1 MTTKSKLLSWG
12 LCCLFLF
19 CTLAQIQA
27 QSPGG
32 AVTGTV
38 RNAKSEPLAGSTVT
52 LENSSNRFSR
62 STQTDVNGNFRIEE
76 VPYANGYR
84 LTISNVGYADKV
96 VTGLNHSSAN
106 PLRLQQLLDED
117 AKSLDEM
124 VVVGYGRT
132 SKRDLT
138 GAVKSV
144 KAEDFNKGI
153 INTPEELLQGKVAGV
168 NVTAASG
175 EPGGTQ
181 SITIRGP
188 GGIRTGSTP
197 LFVIDGMALDNSG
210 TGGGAN
216 PLNFMNPQDIASV
229 DVLKD
234 ASATAIYGSRG
245 ANGVVLITTKK
256 GRSGFSNVNYNF
268 SAGVS
273 KIANPLP
280 LFSTEE
286 YKRQVVALGGELED
300 FGGSTDW
307 QDEITRTAFTQNHN
321 LALSGGANKF
331 TYYASLGMQLQE
343 GIIKNNDLKRY
354 NGRLNITQK
363 LWDDR
368 LTFEVNLSANN
379 TVNKRPNIGSLLGGS
394 ISTNPTIPA
403 RNADGTPYVFDNG
416 INPLKT
422 LELEKNWTTTNR
434 VVGNIAATLRII
446 KGLDYKVNVGI
457 DNSVSVQD
465 VQSLPNDVPQR
476 DGRLDTYNTSNRN
489 ILMEHYFTYNKEI
502 DRHKFT
508 ALAGYSYQEIF
519 LQGRATSI
527 NRFPVGGIEPIYNPG
542 TGTELTLVNNRPSG
556 YATQN
561 ELQSFFGRLNY
572 SFDNKYMLTATVR
585 ADGSTKF
592 GANNKYG
599 VFPSVGAAW
608 NISQEDFFN
617 VSWIS
622 NLKLRAGW
630 GQTGNQEI
638 PSKYSQPLFVSQVS
652 GTASYPL
659 TPGNTFPSGV
669 FYQRLAN
676 PDLQWEASAQTDI
689 GLDFELFNGALSGT
703 VDYFRKNTNNIL
715 LSIPPA
721 DPVQPA
727 SQTYA
732 NIKDMDIINK
742 GVELELNYRNNKG
755 PVTYSVGGNITFIDN
770 EVKNSPYTVIPS
782 GSASGSGLT
791 SATINGYVNGAPI
804 GAFYLLDFQGFDRDG
819 LSVYRDANNDG
830 FINDRD
836 RVVLGSALPKKMF
849 SLFGTVGFK
858 NFDMAINFNGV
869 SGNKLYDNTEN
880 AGSYKALI
888 AKGVN
893 TTSSAVKYE
902 EESTTNDARVSS
914 RFLKEGSFFRLNNLS
929 IGYTLPLT
937 RIGNGQL
944 FKQVRFSLTGQNLF
958 VITKYDGY
966 DPEVNTDRSMDAVLS
981 YGVDYLSYPRAR
993 SIILGV
999 NVQF

>member
-19 CTLAQIQA
+19 FTMAQIHA
-27 QSPGG
+27 QSAGG

-38 RNAKSEPLAGSTVT
+38 RNAQSEPLAGSTVT
-52 LENSSNRFSR
+52 LENSTNRFSR
-62 STQTDVNGNFRIEE
+62 STQTDAAGNFRFEE
-76 VPYANGYR
+76 VPYANGYK

-96 VTGLNHSSAN
+96 LSGLNHSSAR
-106 PLRLQQLLDED
+106 PLQLAQSLEEA

-124 VVVGYGRT
+124 VVVGYGRS

-144 KAEDFNKGI
+144 KADDFNKGI

-175 EPGGTQ
+175 EPGGSQ

-188 GGIRTGSTP
+188 GSVRSGSTP

-216 PLNFMNPQDIASV
+216 PLNFMNPQDIASI

-280 LFSTEE
+280 LFTTEE
-286 YKRQVVALGGELED
+286 YKKQVVALGGELED

-321 LALSGGANKF
+321 LALSGGANKL

-379 TVNKRPNIGSLLGGS
+379 TVNQRPNIGSLLGGS

-403 RNADGTPYVFDNG
+403 RNADGTPYVFENG

-422 LELEKNWTTTNR
+422 LELEKNLTTTNR
-434 VVGNIAATLRII
+434 VIGNIAATLRII
-446 KGLDYKVNVGI
+446 KGLEYKVNVGV
-457 DNSVSVQD
+457 DNSTGTQD
-465 VQSLPNDVPQR
+465 VQSLPNTVPFR
-476 DGRLDTYNTSNRN
+476 DGRLDTYTTFNKN

-502 DRHKFT
+502 DRHKIT
-508 ALAGYSYQEIF
+508 ALAGYSYQDIF

-527 NRFPVGGIEPIYNPG
+527 NRFVVGGVEPIYNPG
-542 TGTELTLVNNRPSG
+542 EGQELTLVNNRPSG
-556 YATQN
+556 YAERS

-592 GANNKYG
+592 GENNKYG

-608 NISQEDFFN
+608 NISQEDFFKSN
-617 VSWIS
+617 WIS

-638 PSKYSQPLFVSQVS
+638 PAKQTQALFISQVS
-652 GTASYPL
+652 GSASYPL
-659 TPGNTFPSGV
+659 TEGNTFPSGL
-669 FYQRLAN
+669 FYRRLAN
-676 PDLQWEASAQTDI
+676 PDLQWEVSTQIDL
-689 GLDFELFNGALSGT
+689 GLDFELFNGALAGT
-703 VDYFRKNTNNIL
+703 VDYFRKNSNNIL

-727 SQTYA
+727 DNTFA
-732 NIKDMDIINK
+732 NIKDMNIINQ
-742 GVELELNYRNNKG
+742 GVELELSYRNNKG

-770 EVKNSPYTVIPS
+770 EVNNSPYTVIPS

-893 TTSSAVKYE
+893 TTTSAIKFE

-914 RFLKEGSFFRLNNLS
+914 RFLKNGSFFRLNNLA

-937 RIGNGQL
+937 KIGNGQF
-944 FKQVRFSLTGQNLF
+944 FKQIRFSLTGQNLF

-966 DPEVNTDRSMDAVLS
+966 DPEVNTDRNIASVSS

-993 SIILGV
+993 SFILGV